1 MCLLADMVETR
12 SSKIFCKSDAN
23 DISPWDVGAV
33 CLPNPVGI
41 QWMVS
46 TVPDHSVLYQVSA
59 IATPTCAS
67 RAHEQDFGYLKL
79 EDMEYLKYEEQS
91 AGTPT
96 KVHARAAPKDIRDRG
111 SCVGTE
117 SSCAAAASDVQ
128 VSSAASAD
136 RPRWVS
142 LASDSSE
149 DEIEFG
155 EAQRLL
161 EPPASGANRARW
173 ADLESEDEDGNL
185 SEVASSKCREYPS
198 VQKKTVVDNLVSE
211 GASACKTAQDTSGK
225 FASAAWQTSTVPQS
239 KKYSKKHGSECSW
252 PLGCAQQWP
261 RNTSWKG
268 RRKEREFR
276 AEGSTAG
283 WGVHNTHGSEKRQCQ
298 FIVGIEEEPKF
309 KVTRKVLGSAG
320 ANMKDIASRSG
331 AKLRLR
337 GQGSKFL
344 EGPNQEESKDPLM
357 LCVSATDQKSYQIVT
372 DLVTELMERVYSEY
386 REFCAKHRWPVPTLR
401 VRMHEGPRLGAR

>member
-1 MCLLADMVETR
+1 MCLLEDMVETR
-12 SSKIFCKSDAN
+12 SSKIFCKQDAN
-23 DISPWDVGAV
+23 DISPWDVGAI

-46 TVPDHSVLYQVSA
+46 TIPNHSALYQVSA

-67 RAHEQDFGYLKL
+67 RAHEQDLGYLKL
-79 EDMEYLKYEEQS
+79 EDMEYLEYEEQP
-91 AGTPT
+91 AGTST
-96 KVHARAAPKDIRDRG
+96 KFYARAAPKDIADRG
-111 SCVGTE
+111 SCVGAE
-117 SSCAAAASDVQ
+117 SPCAAAARDVQ

-136 RPRWVS
+136 RPRWAS

-149 DEIEFG
+149 NETEFG

-161 EPPASGANRARW
+161 EPQASGANRARW
-173 ADLESEDEDGNL
+173 ADLESEDEDGEI
-185 SEVASSKCREYPS
+185 SEVASSKCWEYPS

-211 GASACKTAQDTSGK
+211 GTSASKTAWETSA
-225 FASAAWQTSTVPQS
+225 FSSAAWQTSTVPQS
-239 KKYSKKHGSECSW
+239 KKYSKKHVSEGSW

-268 RRKEREFR
+268 QRKEREFR

-283 WGVHNTHGSEKRQCQ
+283 LGVHNTHGSEKWQCQ

-357 LCVSATDQKSYQIVT
+357 LCISATGQKSYQIVT

-401 VRMHEGPRLGAR
+401 VRMHEGPRSGAR

>member
-79 EDMEYLKYEEQS
+79 EDMEHLEYEEQS

-128 VSSAASAD
+128 VCGKLILSQ
-136 RPRWVS
+136 S
-142 LASDSSE
+142 L
-149 DEIEFG
+149 
-155 EAQRLL
+155 
-161 EPPASGANRARW
+161 
-173 ADLESEDEDGNL
+173 
-185 SEVASSKCREYPS
+185 V
-198 VQKKTVVDNLVSE
+198 
-211 GASACKTAQDTSGK
+211 
-225 FASAAWQTSTVPQS
+225 
-239 KKYSKKHGSECSW
+239 
-252 PLGCAQQWP
+252 
-261 RNTSWKG
+261 
-268 RRKEREFR
+268 
-276 AEGSTAG
+276 GSTS
-283 WGVHNTHGSEKRQCQ
+283 VGSIGYLVISSHDLA
-298 FIVGIEEEPKF
+298 FPKF
-309 KVTRKVLGSAG
+309 HL
-320 ANMKDIASRSG
+320 
-331 AKLRLR
+331 LL
-337 GQGSKFL
+337 L
-344 EGPNQEESKDPLM
+344 L
-357 LCVSATDQKSYQIVT
+357 L
-372 DLVTELMERVYSEY
+372 
-386 REFCAKHRWPVPTLR
+386 
-401 VRMHEGPRLGAR
+401 